1 MFIPALF
8 SYFRGYLVITV
19 TGNFT
24 ERFLNV
30 CTAQNILLW
39 DITRISGRTI
49 RCKISVR
56 AFKKLPK
63 IAYNTG
69 VNVKINARHGFP
81 FILQQY
87 RRRKIMLAGIFIF
100 ILFVVMANQ
109 FVWDIEVRGNETVK
123 AADILAVLEEEGLKC
138 GVLKSKIDQRTLKNK
153 TMLKIPALSWLWVD
167 KHGSKIIVDVRE
179 RVPVPEIFN
188 PDDYCNI
195 IAAKDAVIDSLIV
208 RGGIPVVSI
217 GDTVLKDTVLVT
229 GKIPSSLKSEIR
241 YVQSDAQ
248 IYARVWYEKT
258 QQFSRISTIRTQT
271 GNKKK
276 QYTLKIFGREIH
288 LFHSGNPPY
297 ENSDIT
303 ENKHELSVFG
313 NYLGVTLISQEFKEV
328 TLSEELH
335 TEESIAA
342 QGAQILKNQIDDE
355 TLPDSELLSVSDSY
369 RAIDD
374 TTVEVTVKA
383 EYKED
388 IAVKVK
394 GEIEAPAPEE
404 GENGEALPPQ
414 A

>member
-24 ERFLNV
+24 ERFINV

-39 DITRISGRTI
+39 DITRISGRAI

-69 VNVKINARHGFP
+69 VSVKINTRHGFP
-81 FILQQY
+81 FFLQRY
-87 RRRKIMLAGIFIF
+87 RRRKIMLSGIFIF
-100 ILFVVMANQ
+100 VLFVIISNQ
-109 FVWDIEVRGNETVK
+109 FVWDIEVRGNEKVK
-123 AADILAVLEEEGLKC
+123 SADILAVLEEEGLKC
-138 GVLKSKIDQRTLKNK
+138 GVLKSQIDQRFLKNQ
-153 TMLKIPALSWLWVD
+153 TMLKLPSLAWLWVD
-167 KHGSKIIVDVRE
+167 KHGSKVIVDVRE
-179 RVPVPEIFN
+179 RVPVPEIFD

-195 IAAKDAVIDSLIV
+195 VAAKDAVIDSMVV
-208 RGGIPVVSI
+208 RNGIPVVSV

-229 GKIPSSLKSEIR
+229 GKIPSSLKPEIR
-241 YVQSDAQ
+241 YVQADAQ

-258 QQFSRISTIRTQT
+258 QQFTRISTVRMQT
-271 GNKKK
+271 GNKTK
-276 QYTLKIFGREIH
+276 QFALKIFGKEIS
-288 LFHSGNPPY
+288 LFRSDKPPFEY
-297 ENSDIT
+297 SDET
-303 ENKHELSVFG
+303 VKKHELSLFG
-313 NYLGVTLISQEFKEV
+313 NYLGVTLISHEFKEV
-328 TLSEELH
+328 TLSQELH

-342 QGAQILKNQIDDE
+342 QGVQTLKNQIDDE
-355 TLPDSELLSVSDSY
+355 VLPDSVLISVSDSY
-369 RAIDD
+369 RSIDE

-394 GEIEAPAPEE
+394 GEIAESAPENS
-404 GENGEALPPQ
+404 ENSEETSPQ